1 MQVEVRMDLKVD
13 KKNCKWEINAPWR
26 RAFNERKNV
35 FQLNVDVLLSI
46 NTLKTL

>member
-13 KKNCKWEINAPWR
+13 KKNCKWETNAPWR

-35 FQLNVDVLLSI
+35 FSI
-46 NTLKTL
+46 ECGCSLINKYFKTL